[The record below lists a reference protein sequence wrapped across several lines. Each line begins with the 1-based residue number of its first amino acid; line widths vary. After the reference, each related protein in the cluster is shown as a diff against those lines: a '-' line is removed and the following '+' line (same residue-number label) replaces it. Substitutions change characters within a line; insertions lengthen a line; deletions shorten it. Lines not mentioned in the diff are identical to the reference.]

1 MMNNNKAKKLFSLL
15 RVHQYVKNL
24 FIFMPLFFMGMI
36 TDVEMLIRTS
46 VAFVLFCLITS
57 SVYIFN
63 DYHDAQDDRNHPVK
77 KFRPIASGD
86 ISGRLALG
94 IAAVILSAGIIPGV
108 FLDMGFVYLS
118 LAYLGLNAIYT
129 LWLKRVAIIDV
140 VLVSLFFVIRIF
152 IGSAVTGIELSMWIV
167 IMTFLLAMFLSL
179 GKRRNDLEIFA
190 NSGNKTRKVVD
201 GYNIEMVNSSM
212 VIMAGVIIVAYLM
225 YSISS
230 EVMARLGTDK
240 MYVTTLFVIVG
251 VMRYMQICSIEKNS
265 GSPTRVFLND
275 AFLQLSVLGWLVA
288 VGIVIYG

>member
-46 VAFVLFCLITS
+46 VAFVLFSLITS

-63 DYHDAQDDRNHPVK
+63 DYHDEQDDRNHPVK

-94 IAAVILSAGIIPGV
+94 IAAIMLAAGLIPGM
-108 FLDMGFVYLS
+108 FLDMDFVYLS
-118 LAYLGLNAIYT
+118 LTYLALNAIYT

-152 IGSAVTGIELSMWIV
+152 IGSAVTGISLSMWIV

-179 GKRRNDLEIFA
+179 GKRRDDLEIFA

-265 GSPTRVFLND
+265 GSPTKVFLKD

>member
-1 MMNNNKAKKLFSLL
+1 MNNIAKKLFSLL

-24 FIFMPLFFMGMI
+24 FIFMPLFFIGGI
-36 TDVEMLIRTS
+36 ADVELLMRTS
-46 VAFVLFCLITS
+46 AAFVLFSLITS

-63 DYHDAQDDRNHPVK
+63 DYHDAEADRNHPVK

-94 IAAVILSAGIIPGV
+94 IAAIMLSAGIIPGV
-108 FLDMGFVYLS
+108 FLGMGFLYLS

-129 LWLKRVAIIDV
+129 LWLKHIAIIDV
-140 VLVSLFFVIRIF
+140 VLVSLCFVIRIY

-190 NSGNKTRKVVD
+190 TSGNKTRKVVD

-225 YSISS
+225 YSISA
-230 EVMARLGTDK
+230 EVMARLETDK
-240 MYVTTLFVIVG
+240 MYVTTLFVIIG

-265 GSPTRVFLND
+265 GSPTMVFLKD
-275 AFLQLSVLGWLVA
+275 AFLQLTVLGWLVA
-288 VGIVIYG
+288 VGIVIYR

>member
-1 MMNNNKAKKLFSLL
+1 MNNNKAKKLFSLL

-46 VAFVLFCLITS
+46 VAFVLFSLITS

-63 DYHDAQDDRNHPVK
+63 DYHDEQDDRNHPVK

-94 IAAVILSAGIIPGV
+94 IAAIMLAAGLIPGM
-108 FLDMGFVYLS
+108 FLDMDFVYLS
-118 LAYLGLNAIYT
+118 LTYLALNAIYT

-152 IGSAVTGIELSMWIV
+152 IGSAVTGISLSMWIV

-179 GKRRNDLEIFA
+179 GKRRDDLEIFA

-265 GSPTRVFLND
+265 GSPTKVFLKD